1 MYFVHSFLHSFIY
14 SFVRKYNICTYDSVY
29 SWSRHFYPPQV
40 VKVQFSENWKEWQA
54 KTYAGI
60 SQTISDCLPVSF
72 SFSIIFPVAMTFNVP
87 ARPVHDINLT
97 EIRTEFINIIF
108 ISYFRVIM
116 TVTASL
122 INAMVL
128 LHCDRAPELSQF
140 PN

>member
-1 MYFVHSFLHSFIY
+1 
-14 SFVRKYNICTYDSVY
+14 
-29 SWSRHFYPPQV
+29 
-40 VKVQFSENWKEWQA
+40 
-54 KTYAGI
+54 
-60 SQTISDCLPVSF
+60 
-72 SFSIIFPVAMTFNVP
+72 MTFNVP